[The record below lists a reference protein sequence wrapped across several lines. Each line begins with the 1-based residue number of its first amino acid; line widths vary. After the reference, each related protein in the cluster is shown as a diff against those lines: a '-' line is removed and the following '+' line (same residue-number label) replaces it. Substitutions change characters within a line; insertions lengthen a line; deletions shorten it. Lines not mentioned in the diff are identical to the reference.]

1 LGRKKT
7 HARVCGQ
14 VVQPT
19 VAGKESII
27 RFPFGEW
34 NDSLNLQAAAD
45 KTNESKNLEAAAYRK
60 MSELHS
66 PKGNLNICNIHL
78 LDFYTLVL

>member
-1 LGRKKT
+1 ML
-7 HARVCGQ
+7 
-14 VVQPT
+14 
-19 VAGKESII
+19 

-66 PKGNLNICNIHL
+66 PKGNLIK
-78 LDFYTLVL
+78 DSVPSTVG